1 MKKAKR
7 ISNVPPYLFARIE
20 KTRDRL
26 LAQGKDLIDL
36 GVGDPDQPT
45 PDFILKKFHEA
56 VDDPRNH
63 NYPPYNGTAEFKAAV
78 AGWYKKRFNVDLDP
92 ETEVM
97 SLIGSKEGIA
107 HTFYAFIDK
116 GDVALLPDPSYPVYK
131 VSTILAGGI
140 PYPVPLTEKNGYLPD
155 LNKISKKTLK
165 KAKLLFINYPNNPTA
180 AVAPKEF
187 LAEAVRFCKKNG
199 LLLCSDL
206 AYSEVAFDGFKP
218 MSVLQIPGAKDVAIE
233 FHSLSKTYNMT
244 GWRIGMAVGNSKALS
259 ALSIIKTNTDSGVF
273 KAIQAVAVA
282 ALESSGES
290 TTNMNNIYQ
299 KRRDVL
305 VDGLNSLGWN
315 IERPKATF
323 YVWAA
328 VPKGHTSA
336 SFSEMLLEKTGVLV
350 VPGSGYGKY
359 GEGYF
364 RASITVPEEKLK
376 DAVSRMRAEKIRL
389 K

>member
-1 MKKAKR
+1 LKKAKR